1 MRIYVST
8 YRKYS
13 EGSLQGEWLDLE
25 DYDSY
30 EEFMEA
36 CRELHADEKD
46 PEFMFQDADSNVPD
60 WAWSESGV
68 SEHLWGYLE
77 LDEEDRAKFN
87 FLIEHRGEDVE
98 DVFDKISDVI
108 FYEGMSL
115 AEVAEELVD
124 EGVYGEVSES
134 LKYYIDFEKL
144 GNDLSYDDYYE
155 TSEGV
160 FFYNG

>member
-46 PEFMFQDADSNVPD
+46 PEFMFQDADNVPD
-60 WAWSESGV
+60 WAWNESGV
-68 SEHLWGYLE
+68 SKHLWGYLE

-87 FLIEHRGEDVE
+87 FLVEHRGEDVE
-98 DVFDKISDVI
+98 DAFGKIIDVI

-124 EGVYGEVSES
+124 EGIYGKVSES